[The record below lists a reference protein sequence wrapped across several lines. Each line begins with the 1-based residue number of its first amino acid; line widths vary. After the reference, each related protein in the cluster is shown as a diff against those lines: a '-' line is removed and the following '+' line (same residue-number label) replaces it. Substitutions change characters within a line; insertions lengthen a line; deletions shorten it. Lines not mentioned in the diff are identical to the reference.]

1 MIVYCSWRQAGV
13 RVPSWL
19 PASTAAGSLCKGRST
34 SPAFNSSLAMSL
46 SEMQP
51 SWGRFGWLCAFPHGQ
66 KDSSKSSTR
75 IGTGTEKQWHD
86 RLHST
91 LERGSKRWIKYSCTH
106 IEKSSMPPLHEIA
119 SSLYY
124 LLDLFLINLCLGH
137 KVLTCRLSRKLTGGQ
152 WPVTSVSG
160 NHMQMFCDLPLPWDA
175 VNCIRK
181 AISL

>member
-13 RVPSWL
+13 GVPSWL
-19 PASTAAGSLCKGRST
+19 PASTAACSLCKGRST

-46 SEMQP
+46 TEMQP
-51 SWGRFGWLCAFPHGQ
+51 SWGRFGWLCAFPQGQ

-75 IGTGTEKQWHD
+75 VGTGTEKQWQD

-106 IEKSSMPPLHEIA
+106 IEKSSTPHLMRLR
-119 SSLYY
+119 
-124 LLDLFLINLCLGH
+124 LLFIIYWICFWSICLGH
-137 KVLTCRLSRKLTGGQ
+137 KELTCRLSRKLTGRQ